1 MKPRDHSMERIGDV
15 LEEMRRTGRLDKGIK
30 VQSLGDVWPAVES
43 LWSERTIGKYVARN
57 SHPVEFKNGTL
68 TIICANS
75 SIMQVLSEQKVS
87 IVERLNAQMGGH
99 LVRDLSF
106 GLENVHEVHIQ
117 RQPAVTPAVTSDPD
131 SLETVIQLPPELT
144 TKAEEA
150 ARGIHNPALRLAFV
164 RAYEAWLRWDIWRRE
179 EQQKRRSKRTP
190 HKKY

>member
-1 MKPRDHSMERIGDV
+1 MERIGDV

-43 LWSERTIGKYVARN
+43 LWSERTIGKYVAQN

-99 LVRDLSF
+99 LVHNLSF
-106 GLENVHEVHIQ
+106 GLESIHEIRIQ
-117 RQPAVTPAVTSDPD
+117 RQPVVTPTVTSDPD
-131 SLETVIQLPPELT
+131 SLKAVIQLPPEFM

-150 ARGIHNPALRLAFV
+150 AHGIRNPALRLAFV